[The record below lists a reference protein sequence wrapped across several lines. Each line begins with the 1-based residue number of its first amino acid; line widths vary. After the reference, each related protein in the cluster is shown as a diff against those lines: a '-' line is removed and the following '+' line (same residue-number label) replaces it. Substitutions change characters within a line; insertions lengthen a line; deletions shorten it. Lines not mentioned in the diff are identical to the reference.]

1 MLLASTIAVVAY
13 ELAACRI
20 PHWELL
26 SEAVDR
32 HRARYPRLV
41 HIGIAYLAAHLTRRI
56 PARLDPLTQATRL
69 AARLA
74 SQ

>member
-1 MLLASTIAVVAY
+1 MLLASAIAVVAY

-20 PHWELL
+20 QHWELI

-41 HIGIAYLAAHLTRRI
+41 HIGVALLAGHLTRRI
-56 PARLDPLTQATRL
+56 PPRLDPLTQLTRL
-69 AARLA
+69 ARRMA